1 MDLVGGAVTLPVLL
15 LPAGRSRDSVVLIG
29 NFLLFVSCSYLL
41 WNCKCFK
48 EISENNLFDSEAH
61 ENNKRVGKTNKIHK
75 FLPEFFDLK
84 VGGSIQKRHP
94 PNIGVFLFV
103 ISNYDQI

>member
-15 LPAGRSRDSVVLIG
+15 LPGGRSRDSVVLIG

-48 EISENNLFDSEAH
+48 EFSENNLFDSEAH

-75 FLPEFFDLK
+75 FCQNF
-84 VGGSIQKRHP
+84 SIYKL
-94 PNIGVFLFV
+94 V
-103 ISNYDQI
+103 DQFKNDTHQTLGCFCL